1 MTTAITR
8 SLKQHEEIIADGMK
22 SFLYVGQSLMA
33 IRDDRLYEEKY
44 DSFEAYCQKRWNFN
58 RAHAYRLIEAAGVVS
73 ELSPIGDTETKKSKQ
88 KTVIQTPQNE
98 SQARA
103 LATAADTPEERRQ
116 VWEKV
121 IETAPKNEAGEP
133 IITAKLVSKVAD
145 EVVGPKNDKP
155 KQVEGTVEPPNE
167 NVIYG
172 VCGEIEKSGPVQE
185 QAAGRATRFS
195 DGFDPTTFDPE
206 MNAELDRRS
215 VAKLPRDQQVIEQPK
230 MIEAFCRSV
239 RKFVTDNMPSDPLL
253 DETAIN
259 IADQQLTAYL
269 SSLRQ
274 RKAYGL
280 CPKCPEKINPK
291 CGFCK
296 GVGYVTKTTFESAGG
311 VK

>member
-1 MTTAITR
+1 MTTTIKR
-8 SLKQHEEIIADGMK
+8 SLKHHEEIIADGMK

-33 IRDDRLYEEKY
+33 IRDERLYEEKY

-58 RAHAYRLIEAAGVVS
+58 RAHAYRLIEAADVVS

-88 KTVIQTPQNE
+88 KTPIVAPQNE

-121 IETAPKNEAGEP
+121 VETAPKNEAGEP

-145 EVVGPKNDKP
+145 EVVGPKNDSPKP
-155 KQVEGTVEPPNE
+155 SKPVKAPEPE
-167 NVIYG
+167 V
-172 VCGEIEKSGPVQE
+172 VTEAEE
-185 QAAGRATRFS
+185 QFRP
-195 DGFDPTTFDPE
+195 GFDPTTFDPE
-206 MNAELDRRS
+206 MNEELDRKS

-239 RKFVTDNMPSDPLL
+239 RKFVSDNMPSDPLL
-253 DETAIN
+253 DETALN

-274 RKAYGL
+274 RKAYGI
-280 CPKCPEKINPK
+280 CPKCPEKINAK

-296 GVGYVTKTTFESAGG
+296 GHGYVTKTTFESAGG